1 MQGIWLKEQKKTT
14 IIRLFQSPPFKLIKS
29 QKICTFQIIKFLK
42 TMPETAQGK
51 HSILKECERRRTFA
65 IISHPDA
72 GKTTLTEK
80 LLLYGGAIH
89 EAGSIRQRKAARY
102 AASDWMAIEKER
114 GISVTSSVLRFDKDG
129 IRYNLLDT
137 PGHKD
142 FSEDTLRTLVA
153 ADSGLMVIDVAKG
166 VEEQTEKLFEV
177 CKLRQVP
184 VITFVN
190 KCDRPGM
197 APLEVLSNIE
207 NRLGIEAIP
216 ANWPVGYG
224 QKFQGIYDLI
234 GRELHLYRK
243 SKHGAKKAEADIY
256 PLEEGLAET
265 SLTETEKEEL
275 MEEILLIED
284 MYSAMDR
291 QGFEKGT
298 VSPVFFGSALNNF
311 GLDVFLNYFRELAP
325 SPQPYLN
332 AEGEL
337 RGLEMPFSG
346 FIFKLQANMNP
357 DHRDC
362 AAFIRVTSGRFVRGL
377 DVIHA
382 GTGKK
387 VKMSTPHTLM
397 GDERN
402 ILEEAYPGDI
412 VSLFNP
418 GFFRIGSTLHAEQ
431 PVTFNVIPLF
441 TPEHFM
447 KASTKDPFKRKQLR
461 EGLKQLSEE
470 GVVHVFEVPNGIGNE
485 LLLGTVGALQF
496 EVVTHR
502 MLEEYGVELYTQPV
516 TYHAARWL
524 PNESKEIIARLE
536 KSYSTHIT
544 RDMEGNPIVLF
555 ESAYALSQAE
565 EKVGADKLFKYKQD

>member
-1 MQGIWLKEQKKTT
+1 MSQAVTKTKKNTIEQ
-14 IIRLFQSPPFKLIKS
+14 
-29 QKICTFQIIKFLK
+29 
-42 TMPETAQGK
+42 EAA
-51 HSILKECERRRTFA
+51 RRRTFA

-80 LLLYGGAIH
+80 LLLYGGALH
-89 EAGSIRQRKAARY
+89 EAGSIRARKATRH
-102 AASDWMAIEKER
+102 AASDWMSIEQDR
-114 GISVTSSVLRFDKDG
+114 GISVTSSVLRFEKDD
-129 IRYNLLDT
+129 IKYNLLDT

-177 CKLRQVP
+177 CKMRKVP

-197 APLEVLSNIE
+197 DPLEVLSNVE
-207 NRLGIEAIP
+207 NKLGIEAIP
-216 ANWPVGYG
+216 ASWPVGYG

-234 GRELHLYRK
+234 GKELHLYRK
-243 SKHGAKKAEADIY
+243 SKHGAQKAEMETFS
-256 PLEEGLAET
+256 LEEGLGET
-265 SLTETEKEEL
+265 SLSETEKEQL
-275 MEEILLIED
+275 EEEVMLIED
-284 MYSAMDR
+284 MFADMD
-291 QGFEKGT
+291 QDKFQIGEA
-298 VSPVFFGSALNNF
+298 SPVFFGSALNNF
-311 GLDVFLNYFRELAP
+311 GLDVFLKYFPDLAP
-325 SPQPYLN
+325 APQIYSD
-332 AEGEL
+332 AEGSQRNLDE
-337 RGLEMPFSG
+337 PFSG

-362 AAFIRVTSGRFVRGL
+362 AAFIRITSGKFERGL
-377 DVIHA
+377 NVTHE

-412 VSLFNP
+412 VSLFSP
-418 GFFRIGSTLHAEQ
+418 GFFRIGSTLYADK
-431 PVTFNVIPLF
+431 PIRFNVIPLF

-447 KASTKDPFKRKQLR
+447 KVSTKDPFKRKQLR

-470 GVVHVFEVPNGIGNE
+470 GVVHVFEVPNGVGNE
-485 LLLGTVGALQF
+485 LLLGTVGVLQF
-496 EVVTHR
+496 EVVEHR
-502 MLEEYGVELYTQPV
+502 MQAEYGVELHMQPV
-516 TYHAARWL
+516 NYNAARWL
-524 PNESKEIIARLE
+524 PHDSDEIIKKLE
-536 KSYSTHIT
+536 SSYSTHVT
-544 RDMEGNPIVLF
+544 KDMEENPIVLF

-565 EKVGADKLFKYKQD
+565 EKVGAENLFKYKQD

>member
-1 MQGIWLKEQKKTT
+1 M
-14 IIRLFQSPPFKLIKS
+14 S
-29 QKICTFQIIKFLK
+29 QIESVVQPDT
-42 TMPETAQGK
+42 
-51 HSILKECERRRTFA
+51 ILKEANKRRTFA

-114 GISVTSSVLRFDKDG
+114 GISVTSSVLRFEKDG
-129 IRYNLLDT
+129 ILYNLLDT

-197 APLEVLSNIE
+197 DPLEVLSNIE

-224 QKFQGIYDLI
+224 PKFQGIYDLI
-234 GRELHLYRK
+234 GKELHLYIK
-243 SKHGAKKAEADIY
+243 SKHGAKKAETEIFT
-256 PLEEGLAET
+256 LEDGLAEST
-265 SLTETEKEEL
+265 LSESEKNEL
-275 MEEILLIED
+275 RDEILLIDD
-284 MYSAMDR
+284 MFSNMDR
-291 QGFEKGT
+291 EGFKKGT

-311 GLDVFLNYFRELAP
+311 GLDVFLNYFRDLAP

-332 AEGEL
+332 AEGEIHNL
-337 RGLEMPFSG
+337 DLPFSG

-362 AAFIRVTSGRFVRGL
+362 AAFVRVTSGRFKRGL
-377 DVIHA
+377 DVTHA
-382 GTGKK
+382 STGKK
-387 VKMSTPHTLM
+387 VKLSTPHTLM
-397 GDERN
+397 GDERL
-402 ILEEAYPGDI
+402 IMEEAYPGDI

-418 GFFRIGSTLHAEQ
+418 GFFRIGSTLHAAK

-470 GVVHVFEVPNGIGNE
+470 GVVHVFEVPHGVGNE

-502 MLEEYGVELYTQPV
+502 MLEEYSVELYQQPV

-524 PNESKEIIARLE
+524 PNESHEITKKLE
-536 KSYSTHIT
+536 HSYSTHIT
-544 RDMEGNPIVLF
+544 KDMEGNPIVLF

-565 EKVGADKLFKYKQD
+565 EKVGAGNLFKYKQD

>member
-1 MQGIWLKEQKKTT
+1 MTKVDTELNPGQIAKEAN
-14 IIRLFQSPPFKLIKS
+14 L
-29 QKICTFQIIKFLK
+29 
-42 TMPETAQGK
+42 
-51 HSILKECERRRTFA
+51 RRTFA

-89 EAGSIRQRKAARY
+89 EAGSIRQRKASRH
-102 AASDWMAIEKER
+102 AASDWMSIEKER
-114 GISVTSSVLRFDKDG
+114 GISVTSSVLRFEKDG

-197 APLEVLSNIE
+197 DPLEILSNIE
-207 NRLGIEAIP
+207 NKLGIEAIP
-216 ANWPVGYG
+216 ASWPIGYG

-234 GRELHLYRK
+234 GKEMHLYIK
-243 SKHGAKKAEADIY
+243 EKHGAKKATTEI
-256 PLEEGLAET
+256 LSLQEGLKKCSLSDAEKADV
-265 SLTETEKEEL
+265 E
-275 MEEILLIED
+275 EEILLIED
-284 MYSAMDR
+284 MFDNMDKDAFKI
-291 QGFEKGT
+291 GKA
-298 VSPVFFGSALNNF
+298 SPVFFGSALHNF
-311 GLDVFLNYFRELAP
+311 GLDVFLNYFEDLAP
-325 SPQPYLN
+325 TPQEYTDETGSVRKLDQ
-332 AEGEL
+332 
-337 RGLEMPFSG
+337 PFSG

-362 AAFIRVTSGRFVRGL
+362 AAFIRITSGRFERGL
-377 DVIHA
+377 EVIHA

-397 GDERN
+397 GDERH
-402 ILEEAYPGDI
+402 IMEEAYPGDI

-418 GFFRIGSTLHAEQ
+418 GFFRIGSTIHADE
-431 PVTFNVIPLF
+431 PVAFNVIPLF

-447 KASTKDPFKRKQLR
+447 KVSTKDPFKRKQLR
-461 EGLKQLSEE
+461 EGLKQLAEE
-470 GVVHVFEVPNGIGNE
+470 GVVHVFEVPNGVGNE

-496 EVVTHR
+496 EVVEHR
-502 MLEEYGVELYTQPV
+502 MNAEYGVELHQQGV

-524 PNESKEIIARLE
+524 SDKTAKEVIE
-536 KSYSTHIT
+536 KLQNSYSTHIT
-544 RDMEGNPIVLF
+544 NDMDENPIILF

-565 EKVGADKLFKYKQD
+565 QKAGAENLHKYKQD

>member
-1 MQGIWLKEQKKTT
+1 MSQNNTETT
-14 IIRLFQSPPFKLIKS
+14 NPD
-29 QKICTFQIIKFLK
+29 
-42 TMPETAQGK
+42 
-51 HSILKECERRRTFA
+51 ILKEAEKRRTFA

-114 GISVTSSVLRFDKDG
+114 GISVTSSVLRFEKDG

-153 ADSGLMVIDVAKG
+153 ADCGLMVIDVAKG

-177 CKLRQVP
+177 CKMRQVP

-197 APLEVLSNIE
+197 DPLEILSNVE

-234 GRELHLYRK
+234 GKEMHLYIK
-243 SKHGAKKAEADIY
+243 SKHGAQKAETEIL
-256 PLEEGLAET
+256 PLDKGLEAST
-265 SLTETEKEEL
+265 LSNTEKEEL
-275 MEEILLIED
+275 LEEIMLIED
-284 MYSAMDR
+284 MYANMD
-291 QGFEKGT
+291 QDAFKKGT
-298 VSPVFFGSALNNF
+298 ASPVFFGSALNNF
-311 GLDVFLNYFRELAP
+311 GLDVFLNYFRNLAP
-325 SPQPYLN
+325 TPQAYED
-332 AEGEL
+332 ASGKSREL
-337 RGLEMPFSG
+337 DAPFSG

-362 AAFIRVTSGRFVRGL
+362 AAFIRITSGKFERGL
-377 DVIHA
+377 EVIHA

-397 GDERN
+397 GDERH
-402 ILEEAYPGDI
+402 IMEEAYPGDI
-412 VSLFNP
+412 VSLFSP
-418 GFFRIGSTLHAEQ
+418 GFFKIGSTLHAKK
-431 PVTFNVIPLF
+431 PVHFNVIPLF

-447 KASTKDPFKRKQLR
+447 KVSTKDPFKRKQLR

-470 GVVHVFEVPNGIGNE
+470 GVVHVFEVPHGVGNE
-485 LLLGTVGALQF
+485 LLLGTVGVLQF
-496 EVVTHR
+496 DVVTHR
-502 MLEEYGVELYTQPV
+502 MLAEYGVELHQQPV
-516 TYHAARWL
+516 AYNSARWL
-524 PNESKEIIARLE
+524 PNDSEEIIKKLE
-536 KSYSTHIT
+536 SSYSTYIT
-544 RDMEGNPIVLF
+544 KDMDNHPIVLF
-555 ESAYALSQAE
+555 ESAYALTQAE
-565 EKVGADKLFKYKQD
+565 GKVGAENLFKYKQD

>member
-1 MQGIWLKEQKKTT
+1 MPQTDTAVKTN
-14 IIRLFQSPPFKLIKS
+14 
-29 QKICTFQIIKFLK
+29 
-42 TMPETAQGK
+42 
-51 HSILKECERRRTFA
+51 SILEEANKRRTFA

-89 EAGSIRQRKAARY
+89 EAGSIRQRKADRY

-114 GISVTSSVLRFDKDG
+114 GISVTSSVLRFEKDG
-129 IRYNLLDT
+129 IKYNLLDT

-153 ADSGLMVIDVAKG
+153 ADCGLMVIDVAKG

-197 APLEVLSNIE
+197 EPLEILSNIE

-224 QKFQGIYDLI
+224 QNFQGIYDLI
-234 GRELHLYRK
+234 GKKLHLYIK
-243 SKHGAKKAEADIY
+243 EKHGAQKAKTEIY
-256 PLEEGLAET
+256 DLDEGLKKSTLSEAEKNQ
-265 SLTETEKEEL
+265 LN
-275 MEEILLIED
+275 EEILLIED
-284 MYSAMDR
+284 MFADMDQEAFQKGSA
-291 QGFEKGT
+291 T
-298 VSPVFFGSALNNF
+298 PVFFGSALNNF
-311 GLDVFLNYFRELAP
+311 GLNVFLDYFRNLAP
-325 SPQPYLN
+325 TPQPYHDVN
-332 AEGEL
+332 GEIRSL
-337 RGLEMPFSG
+337 DEPFSG

-362 AAFIRVTSGRFVRGL
+362 AAFVRITSGKFMRGL
-377 DVIHA
+377 EAIHA

-387 VKMSTPHTLM
+387 IRMSTPHTLM

-402 ILEEAYPGDI
+402 ILEEAFPGDI
-412 VSLFNP
+412 VSLFSP
-418 GFFRIGSTLHAEQ
+418 GFFKIGSTLHAEK

-447 KASTKDPFKRKQLR
+447 KVSTKDPFKRKQLR

-470 GVVHVFEVPNGIGNE
+470 GVVHVFEVPNGVGNE
-485 LLLGTVGALQF
+485 LLLGTVGILQF
-496 EVVTHR
+496 DVVTHR
-502 MLEEYGVELYTQPV
+502 MQAEYGVELNQHPV
-516 TYHAARWL
+516 SYHAARWL
-524 PNESKEIIARLE
+524 PNNKPEIIEKLE
-536 KSYSTHIT
+536 NSYSTHIT
-544 RDMEGNPIVLF
+544 RDMEENPIVLF

-565 EKVGADKLFKYKQD
+565 EKVGAENLFKYKQD

>member
-1 MQGIWLKEQKKTT
+1 
-14 IIRLFQSPPFKLIKS
+14 
-29 QKICTFQIIKFLK
+29 
-42 TMPETAQGK
+42 MPSTDTAV
-51 HSILKECERRRTFA
+51 HNNTILKEAAKRRTFA

-114 GISVTSSVLRFDKDG
+114 GISVTSSVLRFEKDG
-129 IRYNLLDT
+129 IKYNLLDT

-153 ADSGLMVIDVAKG
+153 ADCGLMVIDVAKG

-197 APLEVLSNIE
+197 DPLEVLSNVE
-207 NRLGIEAIP
+207 GRLGIEAIP

-224 QKFQGIYDLI
+224 PKFQGIYDLI
-234 GRELHLYRK
+234 GKEMHLYVK
-243 SKHGAKKAEADIY
+243 SKHGAQKAETEIY
-256 PLEEGLAET
+256 SLEEGLKKST
-265 SLTETEKEEL
+265 LSETEKQDL
-275 MEEILLIED
+275 IEEISLIDD
-284 MYSAMDR
+284 MYENMDSE
-291 QGFEKGT
+291 GFKKGS

-325 SPQPYLN
+325 PPQPYAN
-332 AEGEL
+332 ADGDTHPL
-337 RGLEMPFSG
+337 DQPFSG

-362 AAFIRVTSGRFVRGL
+362 AAFVRITSGRFKRGL

-387 VKMSTPHTLM
+387 VKLSTPHTLM
-397 GDERN
+397 GDERM
-402 ILEEAYPGDI
+402 ILDEAYPGDI

-418 GFFRIGSTLHAEQ
+418 GFFRIGSTLHADKA
-431 PVTFNVIPLF
+431 VIFNVIPLF

-447 KASTKDPFKRKQLR
+447 KVSTKDPFKRKQLR
-461 EGLKQLSEE
+461 EGLRQLSEE
-470 GVVHVFEVPNGIGNE
+470 GVVHVFEVPNGVGNE
-485 LLLGTVGALQF
+485 LLLGTVGVLQF

-502 MLEEYGVELYTQPV
+502 MLEEYSVELHQQPV
-516 TYHAARWL
+516 SYHAARWL
-524 PNESKEIIARLE
+524 PNESEEIINKLQN
-536 KSYSTHIT
+536 SYSTHIT
-544 RDMEGNPIVLF
+544 KDMEGHPIVLF

-565 EKVGADKLFKYKQD
+565 EKVGADRLFKYKQD